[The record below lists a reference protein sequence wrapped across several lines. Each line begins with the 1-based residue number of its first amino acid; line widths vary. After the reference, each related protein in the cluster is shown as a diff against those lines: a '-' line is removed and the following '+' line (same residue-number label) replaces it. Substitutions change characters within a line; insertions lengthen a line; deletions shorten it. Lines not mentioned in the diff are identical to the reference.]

1 MGLLAMLLID
11 AVTAGGMR
19 PLYLLL
25 LLLAV
30 ILLVTGCTIALLT
43 LRNQRKNS
51 QLALISLEQTEQEY
65 P

>member
-1 MGLLAMLLID
+1 MSLLAMLVIGTM
-11 AVTAGGMR
+11 TAGGMR

-30 ILLVTGCTIALLT
+30 ILLVTGCAIALLT

-51 QLALISLEQTEQEY
+51 QLALISLEQTDQEHL
-65 P
+65 